1 LKNPLTLML
10 LGGVGWGAGLVV
22 ILAHQGVIQPRG
34 SDGRMNDYMLTAQ
47 RKPNPELP
55 PRGLRT

>member
-1 LKNPLTLML
+1 ML
-10 LGGVGWGAGLVV
+10 LGDVGWGAGLVV